1 MQKSTDD
8 RTWSTYY
15 AATRGRP
22 PRPTLL
28 RALHEASLP
37 GAPPG
42 RRAIDLGC
50 GTGRDTLP
58 LLAAGRHVLAV
69 DAEPTALADLKA
81 AVPAA
86 WRPRLV
92 TRAARFEHC
101 HLPPAE
107 LVNASFSLVF
117 VERQAVLDD
126 LVRRIYTALVPG
138 GRFAGH
144 LLGPNDSWVR
154 DDRVRDNVVRDN
166 VVQDKGPVVGLDRAE
181 LVALLRGFH
190 LEHLEEEEDD
200 TITPKGEAKH
210 WHLWHINAVKR

>member
-1 MQKSTDD
+1 MKKSTDD
-8 RTWSTYY
+8 REWSVYY

-28 RALHEASLP
+28 RALRAAGLP
-37 GAPPG
+37 SAPPG

-58 LLAAGRHVLAV
+58 LLAAGWHVLAI
-69 DAEPTALADLKA
+69 DAEPTALVDLKA

-92 TRAARFEHC
+92 TRVARFEHC
-101 HLPPAE
+101 PLPPAE

-117 VERQAVLDD
+117 AERQAVLEG
-126 LVRRIYTALVPG
+126 LLRRIHTALVQG

-154 DDRVRDNVVRDN
+154 ATGSGA
-166 VVQDKGPVVGLDRAE
+166 GPVVGLDRAG
-181 LVALLRGFH
+181 LQVLLRGFRF
-190 LEHLEEEEDD
+190 EHLEEEEDD
-200 TITPKGEAKH
+200 AITPKGEAKH

>member
-1 MQKSTDD
+1 MKKSTDD
-8 RTWSTYY
+8 REWSVYY

-28 RALHEASLP
+28 RALGAASLP
-37 GAPPG
+37 SAPPG

-58 LLAAGRHVLAV
+58 LLAAGWHVLAL
-69 DAEPTALADLKA
+69 DAEPTAIAGLKA
-81 AVPAA
+81 AVPTA

-92 TRAARFEHC
+92 TRVARFEQS

-117 VERQAVLDD
+117 AERQAVLEG
-126 LVRRIYTALVPG
+126 LVRRIHAALVQG

-154 DDRVRDNVVRDN
+154 DEGR
-166 VVQDKGPVVGLDRAE
+166 VVGLDRAG
-181 LVALLRGFH
+181 LQALLRGFR

-200 TITPKGEAKH
+200 TITPKGKAKH

>member
-1 MQKSTDD
+1 VEKSTGD
-8 RTWSTYY
+8 RDWSVYY

-28 RALHEASLP
+28 RALRAAGLP

-58 LLAAGRHVLAV
+58 LLAAGWHVLAI
-69 DAEPTALADLKA
+69 DAEPAALTGLEA

-92 TRAARFEHC
+92 TRVARVEQC
-101 HLPPAE
+101 QLPRTD
-107 LVNASFSLVF
+107 LVNASFSLF
-117 VERQAVLDD
+117 FAERQATLEG
-126 LVRRIYTALVPG
+126 LVRRIHAALVPG

-144 LLGPNDSWVR
+144 LLGSNDSWVR
-154 DDRVRDNVVRDN
+154 DEGR
-166 VVQDKGPVVGLDRAE
+166 VVGLDRAG
-181 LVALLRGFH
+181 LQALLRGFR

-200 TITPKGEAKH
+200 TITPRGEAKH
-210 WHLWHINAVKR
+210 WHLWHIDAVKR

>member
-1 MQKSTDD
+1 VKKSTND
-8 RTWSTYY
+8 REWSAYY

-28 RALHEASLP
+28 RALYAARLP
-37 GAPPG
+37 TAPPG

-58 LLAAGRHVLAV
+58 LLAAGWHVLAV
-69 DAEPTALADLKA
+69 DAEPTALVELKA

-92 TRAARFEHC
+92 TRVARFEHC

-107 LVNASFSLVF
+107 LVNASFSLF
-117 VERQAVLDD
+117 FAERQAVLEG
-126 LVRRIYTALVPG
+126 LLRRIHTALVPG

-144 LLGPNDSWVR
+144 LLGPKDTWVR
-154 DDRVRDNVVRDN
+154 DSRVRHEGR
-166 VVQDKGPVVGLDRAE
+166 VVGLDRAG
-181 LVALLRGFH
+181 LQALLRGFR

-200 TITPKGEAKH
+200 AITPKGEAKH
-210 WHLWHINAVKR
+210 WHLWHINAVKA